1 MKGLVLKPRHQA
13 AQTWCKTQQEAQ
25 IVAQA
30 RVNSTA
36 AELDGSTTSA
46 RIRSNL
52 GTRMMEE
59 LPFAPSDAQVRRD
72 RAVALLSKPDRQCLT
87 ARFVP
92 IVLSHPNQ
100 IASAYDRWRELKRL
114 VIVHGLPRDDE
125 SASSQQPAPVS
136 ELTPVS
142 EPAPS
147 DTARCSLRGR
157 VWLTFLGVDHADDAP
172 SYADLV
178 TRGASPCDAEIRN
191 DAFRTFRGDPAFAQR
206 VPEEKLVRLLN
217 AFVNELGGPDAAS
230 VRYVQGMNV
239 LCAPLLYVL
248 PEPAAYR
255 AFCQLLVRHCP
266 QYMAPRLQGV
276 EKGCSLVDKC
286 LQTLDPDLYQHL
298 TARGITARIYALP
311 LILSLFAC
319 VPPLD
324 ELLRVWDVVLGVHF
338 VVVLAVAHTVLLREQ
353 LLQNILYTHSCGQLL
368 HRLPDELVY
377 EIARHPFASPDAP
390 ASLSLQPETVAAI
403 TAQMRKQQKQ
413 QARVINRSLRV
424 STSSTGSSGKKPRDA
439 DDVATPT
446 DPTRPTACSTSSRPD
461 TTLAT
466 GRARPPWKF

>member
-1 MKGLVLKPRHQA
+1 
-13 AQTWCKTQQEAQ
+13 
-25 IVAQA
+25 
-30 RVNSTA
+30 
-36 AELDGSTTSA
+36 
-46 RIRSNL
+46 
-52 GTRMMEE
+52 MMEE
-59 LPFAPSDAQVRRD
+59 LPFVPSDAQVRRD
-72 RAVALLSKPDRQCLT
+72 RATTLLSKPDR
-87 ARFVP
+87 
-92 IVLSHPNQ
+92 HQ
-100 IASAYDRWRELKRL
+100 IASAYERWRELKRL

-136 ELTPVS
+136 ELAPVS
-142 EPAPS
+142 ESAPS

-157 VWLTFLGVDHADDAP
+157 VWLTFLGVNHAEDAP

-178 TRGASPCDAEIRN
+178 ARGASPCDAEIRN
-191 DAFRTFRGDPAFAQR
+191 DAFRTFRGDSAFAQR

-230 VRYVQGMNV
+230 IRYVQGMNV

-324 ELLRVWDVVLGVHF
+324 ELLRVWDVVRSF
-338 VVVLAVAHTVLLREQ
+338 
-353 LLQNILYTHSCGQLL
+353 
-368 HRLPDELVY
+368 
-377 EIARHPFASPDAP
+377 
-390 ASLSLQPETVAAI
+390 PETVAAI

-413 QARVINRSLRV
+413 QVRVINRSLRV
-424 STSSTGSSGKKPRDA
+424 STSSTSSSGKKPRDV

-446 DPTRPTACSTSSRPD
+446 DPTRPTAVPTTSRPD
-461 TTLAT
+461 TTLST